1 MNAALRGATAG
12 RRYIAEAGRLV
23 ARLATDEWPSL
34 DAAADL
40 VADALAHGG
49 DVHAFG
55 TGHSHMLAEEL
66 FYRAG
71 GLVRVRPILFEGLML
86 HAGAELSTSLER
98 LPGIAAA
105 ILDQHPMRAGDVL
118 VVASNS
124 GGNAVVGELASLA
137 RARGVPVIAILSRA
151 HANSKASRAA
161 GGPNLQ
167 DIADVVIDN
176 GGAIGDAAVA
186 VDGFANRVGPT
197 STVVGAAALNAIVA
211 EAVERL
217 VARGV
222 QPEVFLSSNVD
233 GGDEVN
239 ARLLH
244 PEAGR

>member
-1 MNAALRGATAG
+1 MNGVRGSGAG

-34 DAAADL
+34 DAAANL
-40 VADALAHGG
+40 VADALARGG

-71 GLVRVRPILFEGLML
+71 GLVRVKPILFEGLML
-86 HAGAELSTSLER
+86 HAGAELSTALER
-98 LPGIAAA
+98 LPGIATA

-124 GGNAVVGELASLA
+124 GGNAVVSELAALA
-137 RARGVPVIAILSRA
+137 RARGVPVIAIVSRA
-151 HANSKASRAA
+151 HATSKASRSA

-176 GGAIGDAAVA
+176 GGAIGDASVG
-186 VDGFANRVGPT
+186 VEGFGNRVGPT

-217 VARGV
+217 VARGI

-233 GGDEVN
+233 GGDEAN

-244 PEAGR
+244 PEAAR